1 MKLRMLL
8 KSLAALALTAAAS
21 FGCTVALSVP
31 IAQMARVVRPGS
43 PPVTSAPFYI
53 PVSVSSGCT
62 LKFDGLFNA
71 YPLVATFGPSAS
83 QPGTIGITL
92 ADGGAPLPFLPFNDT
107 GRAFLEATDSSG
119 QTTTATI
126 TVYFYGIDG

>member
-21 FGCTVALSVP
+21 FGCTIAPSVP

-71 YPLVATFGPSAS
+71 YPLVATFGPSAV
-83 QPGTIGITL
+83 GITL
-92 ADGGAPLPFLPFNDT
+92 ADSGAPLPVLPLNAT
-107 GRAFLEATDSSG
+107 GIAVLEAVDSPG
-119 QTTTATI
+119 QTATATI
-126 TVYFYGIDG
+126 TVYFYRIGG